1 VLHRFFPGSIEE
13 CARVRR
19 EVEKQGWTVVFLLD
33 DHPDDL
39 PGGRKDGAAV
49 SLEIL
54 RFCDGVICASECL
67 AGLAPAGAI
76 EVKVFEDRLIELPV
90 MVPRDASKPYIYLTG
105 IGKSGAGHPW
115 VAELER
121 VLLRN
126 PCATLLMDDH
136 RSLFEAINVGNKCFV
151 DRSAV
156 VSAESFAHCSIAI
169 LGGEAGDGA
178 GALGRPF
185 LRAAAY
191 GMACVAAGSAFEGIV
206 KHGVTGALVG
216 GASGFGEALEIL
228 IREPVRCVAMARAAR
243 AWVSENRMF
252 SQTISDQA
260 DWLKTLV
267 SRQEASLSPVPPVN
281 PA

>member
-1 VLHRFFPGSIEE
+1 V
-13 CARVRR
+13 
-19 EVEKQGWTVVFLLD
+19 
-33 DHPDDL
+33 
-39 PGGRKDGAAV
+39 
-49 SLEIL
+49 
-54 RFCDGVICASECL
+54 
-67 AGLAPAGAI
+67 GAI